1 MIVSLDPWDENGP
14 MKIYEKIKKGL
25 ILFPK
30 NINKNLNNFI
40 QYLLIGVPNKRMGT
54 FLNDNKKNKFQI
66 KYNRGKGSSSVQK
79 KIGKEKYEPISNIQG
94 VINDLME
101 VTKSPPPPL
110 DNNLKLQNNNQLN
123 NVKINN
129 ETNKENQL
137 IILIQAIFLK
147 IQMNMKLL
155 I

>member
-54 FLNDNKKNKFQI
+54 FLNDK
-66 KYNRGKGSSSVQK
+66 QK
-79 KIGKEKYEPISNIQG
+79 KKRMIIQWIKIIE
-94 VINDLME
+94 V
-101 VTKSPPPPL
+101 VTKKK
-110 DNNLKLQNNNQLN
+110 LK
-123 NVKINN
+123 K
-129 ETNKENQL
+129 
-137 IILIQAIFLK
+137 
-147 IQMNMKLL
+147 
-155 I
+155 